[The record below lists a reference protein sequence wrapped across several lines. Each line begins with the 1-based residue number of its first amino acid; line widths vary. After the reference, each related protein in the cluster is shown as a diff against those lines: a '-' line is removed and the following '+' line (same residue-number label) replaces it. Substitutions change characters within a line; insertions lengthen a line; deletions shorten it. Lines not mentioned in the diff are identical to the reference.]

1 MNCVL
6 GQSRDTGDEDIWRV
20 MSPSLFP
27 SELRELDQLPGS
39 YTVVSSASIF
49 IQTLRDFLSRMLIHS
64 REGGVGPRR
73 ERALRD
79 TGIHFALTVPL
90 ASHNICIPFFQHHNA
105 FGSLSDV
112 VLGPSECD
120 NLHYRPE

>member
-49 IQTLRDFLSRMLIHS
+49 IQNLRDFLSRMLIHS
-64 REGGVGPRR
+64 REGG
-73 ERALRD
+73 RAEK
-79 TGIHFALTVPL
+79 GAP
-90 ASHNICIPFFQHHNA
+90 
-105 FGSLSDV
+105 
-112 VLGPSECD
+112 
-120 NLHYRPE
+120 